1 MSMKSTVLRKVIAVS
16 MAVAMVTG
24 TALCAPVI
32 SDFAGTSITVS
43 AAETYGDFEYTVAD
57 DNTVTVTKY
66 TGTNAK
72 VTVPEKINSKTVTAI
87 GSYAFCE
94 NTGITGVTLPKTLKA
109 IKSHAFYGCSNLA
122 SINIPS
128 TVESIGEYAFYGCSK
143 MTSFSY
149 PVSLKSAGSYI
160 FQNTPVK
167 TVTVPEE
174 VTEIP
179 SYLFKNANMLE
190 KVVLPDTVT
199 KIGNYAFENCVKLTS
214 INLPDTVETI
224 EEGAFY
230 NCGLTSINFP
240 KKLKN
245 AGSYVFKNTPIK
257 TIKVKEGVTALPNNA
272 FNNANK
278 LESVVLPTTL
288 KTIGNYS
295 FYECTSLKSV
305 TIPEET
311 ESIGEGAFQ
320 NCSAMTKVVMN
331 DSLKTIKND
340 AFHGCSVL
348 ASIEVPDTVTSMGS
362 YAFANCK
369 KLTTFN
375 YPKKLTYSGSNVF
388 KNVPV
393 KTITLKSS
401 VTELPENAF
410 YGANLLEK
418 VVLPSGLKKIGSEAF
433 RDCTSL
439 TSVNVPDAVESIGS
453 YAFCN
458 CVKLTSINYPKN
470 LKSSGSNVFKN
481 TGIKTITVKDGVTAV
496 PDDAFYHADN
506 LEKVVLPSSLKKIGS
521 EAFRECYSLTS
532 VNVPD
537 SVESIGSY
545 AFCSCEKLTSFNYP
559 KNLKSS
565 GSSVFKNAGI
575 KTITVKEGVT
585 DVWGDAFNN
594 ANNLEKVVLPSTL
607 KSIGTYA
614 FNDCYSLKSINIPD
628 SVEKI
633 GGYAFD
639 DCTSLTS
646 INYPSSLT
654 SIGGYA
660 FSDVPLSCVT
670 VKEGVTVL
678 PSDTFH
684 GANKIQKVSLPS
696 TLKKIGSYAFQGC
709 SSLEILKVGANI
721 ENIDNYSFSGCEKLT
736 IYGKAG
742 TYTSTYAESKGIPYV
757 TEFSNLSII
766 APVDKVSDTQNF
778 TVMADASGG
787 KTPYTYAVYYKLASE
802 EKWTTLKDFNST
814 ANTAFNPPYMGDY
827 DICVKVKDAG
837 GTVKPKYFTVSAERI
852 LKNKSTLSDKEILFG
867 ESFTVNAKAT
877 GGYGG
882 YKYAILYKKSS
893 SSEWTTKQDYST
905 NTKLDIKPAGTGTYN
920 VCIKAKDA
928 DGEIVKTTLNIKVN
942 KPLANVSTISSEE
955 IYLGNSV
962 TVTGKATG
970 GIGAYTYSF
979 LYKKK
984 SDTKWTT
991 KQDFK
996 ANSAVDIKP
1005 ASATDYD
1012 ICVKIKDGRGTVEKK
1027 FFTVKVSASAPLAN
1041 TGTISTTSI
1050 KLGETVTL
1058 KGSAT
1063 GGKTPYTYAF
1073 LYKKTSDTKWTTKQ
1087 DFKANATV
1095 DIKPAVATTY
1105 DMCIKVKDAGGTV
1118 EKKFFKVTVTKPL
1131 TNDST
1136 ISATSIKKGSTV
1148 TVKCTA
1154 SGGAGGY
1161 TYAVLYKKKSD
1172 TKWTVK
1178 QNYSANTSVSV
1189 KPYLATDYEIC
1200 VKTKD
1205 KDGTIAKKFFAV
1217 KVSAT

>member
-16 MAVAMVTG
+16 MAAAMVTG
-24 TALCAPVI
+24 TAFCAPVI

-43 AAETYGDFEYTVAD
+43 AAETYGDFEYTVSD

-66 TGTNAK
+66 KGTSAK
-72 VTVPEKINSKTVTAI
+72 VNVPEKINSRTVTAV
-87 GSYAFCE
+87 GSYAFQN

-109 IKSHAFYGCSNLA
+109 IKNHAFYGCSNLA
-122 SINIPS
+122 SINIPN
-128 TVESIGEYAFYGCSK
+128 TVETIGEYAFYGCAK

-149 PVSLKSAGSYI
+149 PISLKSAGGRI
-160 FQNTPVK
+160 FQNTSIK

-179 SYLFKNANMLE
+179 SYLFLSANSLE
-190 KVVLPDTVT
+190 KVVLPDTIT
-199 KIGNYAFENCVKLTS
+199 KIGKSAFEDCVNLTN
-214 INLPDTVETI
+214 INLPDAVETI
-224 EEGAFY
+224 QDGAFY

-245 AGSYVFKNTPIK
+245 VGSYVFKHTPIK
-257 TIKVKEGVTALPNNA
+257 TMKVKEGVTALPNNA
-272 FNNANK
+272 FHSANK

-295 FYECTSLKSV
+295 FYECTALKSV

-311 ESIGEGAFQ
+311 ESIGLCAFM
-320 NCSAMTKVVMN
+320 NCTALTKVVMN
-331 DSLKTIKND
+331 DSLKTIGD
-340 AFHGCSVL
+340 SAFESCSVL
-348 ASIEVPDTVTSMGS
+348 ASIEVPDTVTTIGS
-362 YAFANCK
+362 HAFKNCK
-369 KLTTFN
+369 KLTSFN
-375 YPKKLTYSGSNVF
+375 YPKKLTSIGSYALE
-388 KNVPV
+388 NVPV

-401 VTELPENAF
+401 VTELPNNAF

-418 VVLPSGLKKIGSEAF
+418 VVLPSGLKKIGSSAF
-433 RDCTSL
+433 EGCSAL
-439 TSVNVPDAVESIGS
+439 TSVNIPDNVENIGS
-453 YAFCN
+453 HA
-458 CVKLTSINYPKN
+458 
-470 LKSSGSNVFKN
+470 FKN
-481 TGIKTITVKDGVTAV
+481 CTK
-496 PDDAFYHADN
+496 
-506 LEKVVLPSSLKKIGS
+506 
-521 EAFRECYSLTS
+521 LTS
-532 VNVPD
+532 VNYPN
-537 SVESIGSY
+537 SLTSAGSY
-545 AFCSCEKLTSFNYP
+545 IFENT
-559 KNLKSS
+559 
-565 GSSVFKNAGI
+565 GI

-585 DVWGDAFNN
+585 ALPSNVFFY
-594 ANNLEKVVLPSTL
+594 ANKLEKVVLPSTL
-607 KSIGTYA
+607 KSIGSGA
-614 FNDCYSLKSINIPD
+614 FQNCYSLTSVNIPD
-628 SVEKI
+628 SVTSIGSSAFEK
-633 GGYAFD
+633 
-639 DCTSLTS
+639 CQSLTS
-646 INYPSSLT
+646 INFPKNLTSTGEYIFFNAGVKTVTVKEGVTALPNHALHHANKLEKVVLPSTLTSIGSNAFNSCSSLTSVNVPDSVTSIGGSAFENCSKLTSINFPKSLT
-654 SIGGYA
+654 SIGDYA
-660 FSDVPLSCVT
+660 FHNVPLACVT
-670 VKEGVTVL
+670 VKEGVTAL
-678 PSDTFH
+678 PNHAFH
-684 GANKIQKVSLPS
+684 HANKIEKISLPS
-696 TLKKIGSYAFQGC
+696 TLKTIGNNAFDSC
-709 SSLEILKVGANI
+709 SSLKILKVGTSI
-721 ENIDNYSFSGCEKLT
+721 EKIGGYAFYNCNDLT

-742 TYTSTYAESKGIPYV
+742 TFMSTFAANNDIPYV
-757 TEFSNLSII
+757 SEFSNLSIVV
-766 APVDKVSDTQNF
+766 PVDKVSDTQNF
-778 TVMADASGG
+778 TIMADASGG

-802 EKWTTLKDFNST
+802 DKWTTLKNFNST
-814 ANTAFNPPYMGDY
+814 ANTSFNPPYMGDY

-837 GTVKPKYFTVSAERI
+837 GNVKPKYFTVSAERI

-882 YKYAILYKKSS
+882 YKYAILYKKSADS
-893 SSEWTTKQDYST
+893 SWVTKQNYST
-905 NTKLDIKPAGTGTYN
+905 NAKLDIKPAGTGTYN

-942 KPLANVSTISSEE
+942 KPLANVSTVSSGE

-991 KQDFK
+991 KQGF
-996 ANSAVDIKP
+996 AENSKVDIKP
-1005 ASATDYD
+1005 SSATDYD
-1012 ICVKIKDGRGTVEKK
+1012 ICVKIQDGRGTVEKK
-1027 FFTVKVSASAPLAN
+1027 FFTLKVSASAPLAN
-1041 TGTISTTSI
+1041 KGTISTTSI

-1073 LYKKTSDTKWTTKQ
+1073 LYKKTSDTKWTVKQ

-1118 EKKFFKVTVTKPL
+1118 EKKFFKVTVAKPL

-1136 ISATSIKKGSTV
+1136 ISATAIKKGSTV
-1148 TVKCTA
+1148 TVKCAA
-1154 SGGAGGY
+1154 SGGAGSY

-1172 TKWTVK
+1172 TNWTVS
-1178 QNYSANTSVSV
+1178 QNYSTNTSVSV

-1200 VKTKD
+1200 VKVKD
-1205 KDGTIAKKFFAV
+1205 KDGTITKKFFAV

>member
-16 MAVAMVTG
+16 MAAAMVTG
-24 TALCAPVI
+24 TAFCAPVI
-32 SDFAGTSITVS
+32 SDFAGASITVS
-43 AAETYGDFEYTVAD
+43 AAETYGDFEYTVSD

-66 TGTNAK
+66 TGTSAK

-87 GSYAFCE
+87 GDSAFNK
-94 NTGITGVTLPKTLKA
+94 NTGITSVTLPKTLKT
-109 IKSHAFYGCSNLA
+109 IKQYAFYGCSNLA

-128 TVESIGEYAFYGCSK
+128 TVETIGRYAFYGCSK

-149 PVSLKSAGSYI
+149 PVSLKSAGGNI
-160 FQNTPVK
+160 FQNTSVK

-179 SYLFKNANMLE
+179 SYLFYGANMLE

-199 KIGNYAFENCVKLTS
+199 KIGEYAFENCVKLTS

-224 EEGAFY
+224 QDGAFY

-245 AGSYVFKNTPIK
+245 VGGYVFKNTPIK

-272 FNNANK
+272 FRSANK

-288 KTIGNYS
+288 KTIGGYS
-295 FYECTSLKSV
+295 FYECTALKSI
-305 TIPEET
+305 TIPDDT
-311 ESIGEGAFQ
+311 ESIGECAFKD
-320 NCSAMTKVVMN
+320 CSAMTKVVMN
-331 DSLKTIKND
+331 DSLKTIGSS
-340 AFHGCSVL
+340 AFEGCSVL

-375 YPKKLTYSGSNVF
+375 YPKKLTSSGSNVF

-401 VTELPENAF
+401 VTEIPDNAF
-410 YGANLLEK
+410 NGANLLEK
-418 VVLPSGLKKIGSEAF
+418 VVLPSGLKKIGSSAF
-433 RDCTSL
+433 ENCSAL
-439 TSVNVPDAVESIGS
+439 TSVNVPDGVENIGS

-458 CVKLTSINYPKN
+458 CVKLTSVNYPKS
-470 LKSSGSNVFKN
+470 LTSAGSYIFKN
-481 TGIKTITVKDGVTAV
+481 TGIKTITIKEGVTAI
-496 PDDAFYHADN
+496 PGDTFYSANN
-506 LEKVVLPSSLKKIGS
+506 LEKVVLPSTLKTIGS
-521 EAFRECYSLTS
+521 EAFRECSSLTS
-532 VNVPD
+532 INVPD

-545 AFCSCEKLTSFNYP
+545 AFCNCEKLTSINYP
-559 KNLKSS
+559 KSLTSS
-565 GSSVFKNAGI
+565 GSYIFKNTGI
-575 KTITVKEGVT
+575 KTITIKEGVT
-585 DVWGDAFNN
+585 AVAGDAFNN
-594 ANNLEKVVLPSTL
+594 ANNLEKVVLPSTI
-607 KSIGTYA
+607 KTIGSNA
-614 FNDCYSLKSINIPD
+614 FQDCYSLKSVNIPD

-633 GGYAFD
+633 GSYAFRN
-639 DCTSLTS
+639 CTSLSS

-660 FSDVPLSCVT
+660 FSNVPLACVT

-696 TLKKIGSYAFQGC
+696 TLKKIGNYAFQGC

-736 IYGKAG
+736 IYGKAD
-742 TYTSTYAESKGIPYV
+742 TYTSTYAANKGIPYV
-757 TEFSNLSII
+757 SEFSNLSIV

-778 TVMADASGG
+778 TIMADASGG

-802 EKWTTLKDFNST
+802 DKWTTLKNFNST
-814 ANTAFNPPYMGDY
+814 ASTAFNPSYMGDY

-837 GTVKPKYFTVSAERI
+837 GTVKPKYFTVGAERI

-882 YKYAILYKKSS
+882 YKYAILYKKSADS
-893 SSEWTTKQDYST
+893 SWVTKQNYSS
-905 NTKLDIKPAGTGTYN
+905 NSKLDIKPAGTGTYN

-942 KPLANVSTISSEE
+942 KPLANVSTVSAEE

-979 LYKKK
+979 LYKKT

-991 KQDFK
+991 KQGFK
-996 ANSAVDIKP
+996 ENAKVDIKP
-1005 ASATDYD
+1005 SSAANYD
-1012 ICVKIKDGRGTVEKK
+1012 ICVKIQDSRGTIEKK
-1027 FFTVKVSASAPLAN
+1027 FFTVKVSSAAPLAN

-1118 EKKFFKVTVTKPL
+1118 EKKFFKITVTKPL

-1136 ISATSIKKGSTV
+1136 ISATSIKRGSTV
-1148 TVKCTA
+1148 TVKCAA
-1154 SGGAGGY
+1154 SGGAGSY

-1172 TKWTVK
+1172 TNWTVS
-1178 QNYSANTSVSV
+1178 QNYSTNTSVSV

-1200 VKTKD
+1200 VKIKD
-1205 KDGTIAKKFFAV
+1205 KDGTIAKKYFAV

>member
-16 MAVAMVTG
+16 MAAAMVTG
-24 TALCAPVI
+24 TAFCAPVI
-32 SDFAGTSITVS
+32 SDFAGASITVS
-43 AAETYGDFEYTVAD
+43 AAETYGDFEYTVSD

-66 TGTNAK
+66 TGTSAK

-87 GSYAFCE
+87 GDSAFNK
-94 NTGITGVTLPKTLKA
+94 NTGITSVTLPKTLKT
-109 IKSHAFYGCSNLA
+109 IKQYAFYGCSNLA

-128 TVESIGEYAFYGCSK
+128 TVETIGRYAFYGCSK

-149 PVSLKSAGSYI
+149 PVSLKSAGGNI
-160 FQNTPVK
+160 FQNTSVK

-179 SYLFKNANMLE
+179 SYLFYGANMLE

-199 KIGNYAFENCVKLTS
+199 KIGEYAFENCVKLTS

-224 EEGAFY
+224 QDGAFY

-245 AGSYVFKNTPIK
+245 VGGYVFKNTPIK

-272 FNNANK
+272 FRSANK

-288 KTIGNYS
+288 KTIGGYS
-295 FYECTSLKSV
+295 FYECTALKSI
-305 TIPEET
+305 TIPDDT
-311 ESIGEGAFQ
+311 ESIGECAFKD
-320 NCSAMTKVVMN
+320 CSAMTKVVMN
-331 DSLKTIKND
+331 DSLKTIGSS
-340 AFHGCSVL
+340 AFEGCSVL

-401 VTELPENAF
+401 VTEIPDNAF
-410 YGANLLEK
+410 NGANLLEK
-418 VVLPSGLKKIGSEAF
+418 VVLPSGLKKIGSSAF
-433 RDCTSL
+433 ENCSAL
-439 TSVNVPDAVESIGS
+439 TSVNVPDGVENIGS

-458 CVKLTSINYPKN
+458 CVKLTSVNYPKS
-470 LKSSGSNVFKN
+470 LTSSGSYIFKN
-481 TGIKTITVKDGVTAV
+481 TGIKTITIKEGVTAV
-496 PDDAFYHADN
+496 A
-506 LEKVVLPSSLKKIGS
+506 
-521 EAFRECYSLTS
+521 
-532 VNVPD
+532 
-537 SVESIGSY
+537 
-545 AFCSCEKLTSFNYP
+545 
-559 KNLKSS
+559 
-565 GSSVFKNAGI
+565 
-575 KTITVKEGVT
+575 
-585 DVWGDAFNN
+585 GDAFNN
-594 ANNLEKVVLPSTL
+594 ANNLEKVVLPSTI
-607 KSIGTYA
+607 KTIGSNA
-614 FNDCYSLKSINIPD
+614 FQDCYSLKSVNIPD

-633 GGYAFD
+633 GSYAFRN
-639 DCTSLTS
+639 CTSLSS

-660 FSDVPLSCVT
+660 FSNVPLACVT

-696 TLKKIGSYAFQGC
+696 TLKKIGNYAFQGC

-736 IYGKAG
+736 IYGKAD
-742 TYTSTYAESKGIPYV
+742 TYTSTYAANKGIPYV
-757 TEFSNLSII
+757 SEFSNLSIV

-778 TVMADASGG
+778 TIMADASGG

-802 EKWTTLKDFNST
+802 DKWTTLKNFNST
-814 ANTAFNPPYMGDY
+814 ASTAFNPSYMGDY

-837 GTVKPKYFTVSAERI
+837 GTVKPKYFTVGAERI

-882 YKYAILYKKSS
+882 YKYAILYKKSADS
-893 SSEWTTKQDYST
+893 SWVTKQNYSS
-905 NTKLDIKPAGTGTYN
+905 NSKLDIKPAGTGTYN

-942 KPLANVSTISSEE
+942 KPLANVSTVSAEE

-979 LYKKK
+979 LYKKT

-991 KQDFK
+991 KQGFK
-996 ANSAVDIKP
+996 ENAKVDIKP
-1005 ASATDYD
+1005 SSAANYD
-1012 ICVKIKDGRGTVEKK
+1012 ICVKIQDSRGTIEKK
-1027 FFTVKVSASAPLAN
+1027 FFTVKVSSAAPLAN

-1118 EKKFFKVTVTKPL
+1118 EKKFFKITVTKPL

-1136 ISATSIKKGSTV
+1136 ISATSIKRGSTV
-1148 TVKCTA
+1148 TVKCAA
-1154 SGGAGGY
+1154 SGGAGSY

-1172 TKWTVK
+1172 TNWTVS
-1178 QNYSANTSVSV
+1178 QNYSTNTSVSV

-1200 VKTKD
+1200 VKIKD
-1205 KDGTIAKKFFAV
+1205 KDGTIAKKYFAV

>member
-481 TGIKTITVKDGVTAV
+481 TGIKTITVK
-496 PDDAFYHADN
+496 
-506 LEKVVLPSSLKKIGS
+506 
-521 EAFRECYSLTS
+521 
-532 VNVPD
+532 
-537 SVESIGSY
+537 
-545 AFCSCEKLTSFNYP
+545 
-559 KNLKSS
+559 
-565 GSSVFKNAGI
+565 
-575 KTITVKEGVT
+575 EGET

-802 EKWTTLKDFNST
+802 SKWTTLKDFNST

-1217 KVSAT
+1217 KVSAV

>member
-288 KTIGNYS
+288 KTICNYS

-481 TGIKTITVKDGVTAV
+481 TG
-496 PDDAFYHADN
+496 N
-506 LEKVVLPSSLKKIGS
+506 
-521 EAFRECYSLTS
+521 
-532 VNVPD
+532 
-537 SVESIGSY
+537 
-545 AFCSCEKLTSFNYP
+545 
-559 KNLKSS
+559 
-565 GSSVFKNAGI
+565 
-575 KTITVKEGVT
+575 KTITVKEGET

-802 EKWTTLKDFNST
+802 SKWTTLKDFNST

-1189 KPYLATDYEIC
+1189 KPYLATDYEVCAKI
-1200 VKTKD
+1200 KD

-1217 KVSAT
+1217 KVSAV